1 MAFDRFVTA
10 LSWAWRVA
18 AWPHVAGLAMAIF
31 ASARP
36 VPRCRTARPHH
47 APFAFGISRP
57 PVAVRRTLVMR
68 SKLTA
73 LSLRVQTLSCAHWG
87 LIGMGALSFVG
98 AGKQPPEAKKPVGSR
113 AGGIPKP
120 IMDAMNLRAVNVASE
135 RLPSLLREW
144 KKRATHLAVF
154 DA

>member
-1 MAFDRFVTA
+1 M
-10 LSWAWRVA
+10 
-18 AWPHVAGLAMAIF
+18 GLAGRGVAT
-31 ASARP
+31 
-36 VPRCRTARPHH
+36 RCRFGDGHFCQRTTRATMLHGQA
-47 APFAFGISRP
+47 APCAVAFGISRP